1 MKTMKN
7 RVSALVVALVM
18 MLSLFSVGAMAWEKD
33 EGIDVYWNDK
43 KVGTVTYDD
52 MAAAI
57 KDTADVTYSGRKDG
71 ADDVKSYTGKVYT
84 FDQILTAVG
93 VSSKWND
100 AQDTTLVQFWNDATY
115 NSEFEKSEIKST
127 KNAYDKDGNL
137 LGAVPFGFMQN
148 EKKGKLYFE
157 LLYGQND
164 FEDENASNFVKFDAK
179 GNTKII
185 ITTPGIKVYWNDKL
199 AGSVSYE
206 QMVDCVSQAS
216 KTKKY
221 SGVNR
226 SGSYKAVE
234 GRVFEYSRLLKMVGL
249 EESWK
254 EAPVETRA
262 YFQEYNDTKEVLL
275 SKSAL
280 EEKRYYYEQDSETP
294 VGTVDPGF
302 MEMDDS
308 FQLVYGQKNPKE
320 VNRSNWI
327 SLLGAGFATVKIYTP
342 YEVISSEGNKSYMF
356 YDDLEDLWKAEGSK
370 KYSYTNI
377 NTYPSFETD
386 EFYGPTLS
394 AVLDKAG
401 IDLNALADT
410 DVIRFDSTDGQGI
423 DMTVKDIKASRYAF
437 PNGESKNKFNGTTEA
452 QLKDKVEVPFIISIA
467 NGKSNLRNVFGQI
480 DPQEQQ
486 KSSFI
491 KYTYKITVKKD
502 AAKDF
507 TGTTPTLANGGKYYK
522 GQKLN
527 FDLDLPAGVHEGFV
541 YYTASTDG
549 TAPADPS
556 YSDIL
561 YNYAQNQTDDKDYED
576 PAKASLYNSYVFTDA
591 EKTILKVK
599 TYVSGYAEPKTMTL
613 TYSLCK
619 DHVAADPVKENEKE
633 ATCTAEGSY
642 DEVVYCSECH
652 KELSRETKKVA
663 ALGHTEVAIGEAK
676 EATCTEP
683 GMTAGKKCSVCGEVL
698 EAQKEIPALG
708 HDFKDGKC
716 TRCGAEDPDYKPEPT
731 PVDPDTKFTGLANS
745 ADKDGNWWYYTDGKI
760 DTKHTGVDQN
770 KYGWWRVENGKVN
783 FKAQGIYQ
791 NQYGWWKTTD
801 GEVTF
806 KENSIY
812 QNEFGWWKCKDSKV
826 DFNAQSIY
834 QNKYGWWKT
843 TNGKVTFKENGLF
856 KNQYGTWKVENSKV
870 NFNFNGKYQ
879 GKTIKNGKVV

>member
-410 DVIRFDSTDGQGI
+410 DVIRFDSSDGKGA
-423 DMTVKDIKASRYAF
+423 DVTVKDIKETRYNF
-437 PNGESKNKFNGTTEA
+437 PNGESKNGNKGTTDA
-452 QLKDKVEVPFIISIA
+452 QKKDAVEVPYIISVK
-467 NGKSNLRNVFGQI
+467 NGATNLRNVFGQV
-480 DPQEQQ
+480 DPQEQNL
-486 KSSFI
+486 SYFI
-491 KYTYKITVKKD
+491 KYINKISVKKD
-502 AAKDF
+502 AAKEF
-507 TGTTPTLANGGKYYK
+507 TGMTPTIANNSKVKK
-522 GQKLN
+522 GDKLN
-527 FDLDLPAGVHEGFV
+527 FDLTLPTGIYEGAI
-541 YYTASTDG
+541 YYTVSTDG
-549 TAPADPS
+549 TEPATPT
-556 YSDIL
+556 YSDIF
-561 YNYAQNQTDDKDYED
+561 YNFAQNRTDGKDYED
-576 PAKASLYNSYVFTDA
+576 AAKAKLYNMYEFTDA
-591 EKTILKVK
+591 EKTIIKATV
-599 TYVSGYAEPKTMTL
+599 YVSGYKPTTTTL
-613 TYSLCK
+613 TYTK
-619 DHVAADPVKENEKE
+619 
-633 ATCTAEGSY
+633 AEES
-642 DEVVYCSECH
+642 
-652 KELSRETKKVA
+652 
-663 ALGHTEVAIGEAK
+663 
-676 EATCTEP
+676 
-683 GMTAGKKCSVCGEVL
+683 
-698 EAQKEIPALG
+698 
-708 HDFKDGKC
+708 
-716 TRCGAEDPDYKPEPT
+716 
-731 PVDPDTKFTGLANS
+731 KFTGLANE
-745 ADKDGNWWYYTDGKI
+745 ADKDGNWYYYTDGKI
-760 DTKHTGVDQN
+760 DTNHTGVDQN